1 MLSVVEIAL
10 DVLECGS
17 WRRRRDFEVEEIEGG
32 WCGSRP
38 EAVRG
43 EGEDEDADDVTCCEP
58 EGEGEK
64 KPCSF
69 PHAS

>member
-1 MLSVVEIAL
+1 MCWNVVVGDGDEI
-10 DVLECGS
+10 
-17 WRRRRDFEVEEIEGG
+17 FEVEEIEGG